1 LSRKE
6 LDAFENTLRHDFYS
20 VMTNL
25 CKINL
30 ERCECFV
37 KEDKDRIFAAVR
49 SLPGGLDA
57 FNNAVMKLIREWVN
71 KAAKQMVLHVS
82 VGKETKTELDDLVST
97 ALLLTEQGDYVSAK
111 VLYERAL
118 RGYEKLFG
126 LEHARTLNTLHLI
139 GNYHRDIGEFA
150 EADSIYS
157 RVLSGLEKLGDPSR
171 YLALYN
177 IGILRREQGR
187 KDDAVSLLTQGRD
200 GLVSVFGP
208 DSYYSKDAEKALAE
222 ITST

>member
-1 LSRKE
+1 MV
-6 LDAFENTLRHDFYS
+6 N
-20 VMTNL
+20 NL
-25 CKINL
+25 
-30 ERCECFV
+30 
-37 KEDKDRIFAAVR
+37 
-49 SLPGGLDA
+49 G
-57 FNNAVMKLIREWVN
+57 
-71 KAAKQMVLHVS
+71 
-82 VGKETKTELDDLVST
+82 
-97 ALLLTEQGDYVSAK
+97 LLLAEQGDYVGAK
-111 VLYERAL
+111 ALYERAL

-126 LEHARTLNTLHLI
+126 LEHASTLDTVSNFGLLLAEQGDYVGAKALYERALRGYEKIFGLEHASTLNTLHLI

-157 RVLSGLEKLGDPSR
+157 RVLVGLEKLGDPYQ